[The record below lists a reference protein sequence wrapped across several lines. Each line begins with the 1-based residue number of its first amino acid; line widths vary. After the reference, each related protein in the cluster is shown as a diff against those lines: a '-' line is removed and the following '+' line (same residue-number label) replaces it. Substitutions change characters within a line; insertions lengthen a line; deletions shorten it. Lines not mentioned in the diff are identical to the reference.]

1 MVRAVDDV
9 YSPDYVVTEYTQP
22 APVAT
27 TVHVTSSHHNTAAVP
42 PRQYA
47 TPPPYQG
54 VATPPRPVVQ
64 STKVAVSDHVML
76 SHPPISL

>member
-27 TVHVTSSHHNTAAVP
+27 TVHVTSSHHNTAVVP
-42 PRQYA
+42 PRQHAA
-47 TPPPYQG
+47 TPPYQG
-54 VATPPRPVVQ
+54 VATPPRPVMK
-64 STKVAVSDHVML
+64 STKAAVSDHVML
-76 SHPPISL
+76 LHPHISL